1 MSTPEEEISQ
11 LKAKIERY
19 EDGFNAAITSD
30 DKKMYADL
38 ITETRKTL
46 NILLQQQLQAQAG
59 GGQGGRPSTPGDSDS
74 VFGLIELTVTKKRK
88 ITTLTATPCGSAFAI
103 SNQYVIT
110 ARHNLLYADGHEKEV
125 GLVKEIVEGVPLHE
139 TGIIKLVLVAD
150 SVENDWAVLRRDD
163 GEAFPKYATVC
174 PDVELPSESSTVG
187 VKDFTAGMFEVGSS
201 TKLKVLS
208 VSTKVCQYEPRASDN
223 MNDSSMMHI
232 PVIRIGEPMPPVDS
246 RIEDTI
252 MVSGGRV
259 YGSCGGPY
267 FAENGKV
274 VAFHVRSL
282 DDAPEPSGRSTR
294 SHSSNRSHVS
304 YSHGYVLC
312 RLPDFVQWH
321 NDNIGPL

>member
-1 MSTPEEEISQ
+1 
-11 LKAKIERY
+11 LK
-19 EDGFNAAITSD
+19 
-30 DKKMYADL
+30 L
-38 ITETRKTL
+38 IL
-46 NILLQQQLQAQAG
+46 SLGLCA
-59 GGQGGRPSTPGDSDS
+59 GGRPSTPGDSDS
-74 VFGLIELTVTKKRK
+74 VFGLIELTVLTVTKKRK
-88 ITTLTATPCGSAFAI
+88 ITTLMATPCGSAFAI

-110 ARHNLLYADGHEKEV
+110 ARHNLLSANGREKEV
-125 GLVKEIVEGVPLHE
+125 GLVKELVEGGFLQE
-139 TGIIKLVLVAD
+139 ASIIKLVLVAD

-174 PDVELPSESSTVG
+174 PAVELPSESSTVG
-187 VKDFTAGMFEVGSS
+187 VKDFIAGMFEVGSS
-201 TKLKVLS
+201 SKLKVLS